1 MRPSQNLPLPLRICL
16 LLITICD
23 TPTIYP
29 YIPEYTPPF
38 LTTICDPPRIY
49 PYLPEYTPPLLTTIC
64 DPPRI
69 YLSLPE
75 STPPPFLTTIYNPT
89 PPPRQ
94 QLYICDQPRIYPSLQ
109 EYTPLSLEIIRFG
122 MLFFLFSSSEPL
134 AVHAHATRA
143 PFLKS
148 PVTGLIKEYDKTSDT
163 FL

>member
-1 MRPSQNLPLPLRICL
+1 MQPSQNLPLPPRIPSPLLNNYNIMRPFQALPPSPLPEYNPSFDNYMRPSQNLPLPLRICL

-89 PPPRQ
+89 PPPPST
-94 QLYICDQPRIYPSLQ
+94 IIYMRP
-109 EYTPLSLEIIRFG
+109 T
-122 MLFFLFSSSEPL
+122 
-134 AVHAHATRA
+134 
-143 PFLKS
+143 
-148 PVTGLIKEYDKTSDT
+148 
-163 FL
+163 